1 MKANKFLLLI
11 PILLTG
17 CSINVDANKSVTNE
31 IDSGSIVNNS
41 DESVTA
47 SSEKEFDNTPYNYEP
62 ATVVLPE
69 DGKLNRDWIGRRYD
83 STNIRTL
90 FMDSD
95 YIIVDGM
102 FDREWQYNEVLQ
114 KKGSLAYASIDHKP
128 ALQFDS
134 VLVSDVNQLP
144 DTYRYKNTNI
154 DIQLG
159 SYKDYLNKH
168 INIKSNT
175 YSSTLVYHAKASAIY
190 YTESFPNI
198 GLFKKECISHLN
210 VFFLKD
216 VKEACSKNTKEG
228 YAEFFRENGTH
239 VIWSCGLGIGT
250 EFMYEA
256 YSNDYDL
263 KGLTNSGVKDLYDRA
278 VLSGIESKT
287 VGEYEEKSG
296 FNLKNYLNVQDE
308 KYLFEHIFS
317 GTVYGGPACFPPMT
331 ISGVAK
337 TVNELTTLRVADV
350 RQSAFLTPMES
361 YPVWEFLPSTMNE
374 EKAKLKNA
382 YDEYVIDRAEY
393 YKSQYNA

>member
-1 MKANKFLLLI
+1 MKANNFLLLI

-17 CSINVDANKSVTNE
+17 CSINVHVNKSVTND
-31 IDSGSIVNNS
+31 IDSGESVNNS
-41 DESVTA
+41 GESINA

-69 DGKLNRDWIGRRYD
+69 DGKLNRDWIGRCYD

-95 YIIVDGM
+95 YTIIDRL
-102 FDREWQYNEVLQ
+102 FDSEWQYNEVLQ
-114 KKGSLAYASIDHKP
+114 KEGSLAYASIDHKP
-128 ALQFDS
+128 ALEFDS
-134 VLVSDVNQLP
+134 VLISDVNQLP
-144 DTYRYKNTNI
+144 DTYRYKHTNI

-159 SYKDYLNKH
+159 SYKDYIYKRTKL
-168 INIKSNT
+168 KSDE
-175 YSSTLVYHAKASAIY
+175 YSSALVYHAKASAIY
-190 YTESFPNI
+190 YTESFPDI
-198 GLFKKECISHLN
+198 ALFKEECISHLN
-210 VFFLKD
+210 AFFLKD
-216 VKEACSKNTKEG
+216 VEEACSKNTKKG

-239 VIWSCGLGIGT
+239 VIWSCGLGMGT
-250 EFMYEA
+250 EFIYQA

-263 KGLTNSGVKDLYDRA
+263 KGLANSGVKDLYDRA
-278 VLSGIESKT
+278 VLSGVESKT

-296 FNLKNYLNVQDE
+296 FSLNNYLNVQE
-308 KYLFEHIFS
+308 GKYLFESIFS
-317 GTVYGGPACFPPMT
+317 GTVYGGPACLPSITF
-331 ISGVAK
+331 SGIAK
-337 TVNELTTLRVADV
+337 TINEFTTSRVADV

-361 YPVWEFLPSTMNE
+361 YPIWEFLPSTMNE